1 MAEVCGRVLK
11 IFINVACIDSKS
23 HTCKRVKRDPRYLI
37 AKGSRDPAIILL
49 AYSSSPSSLSLI
61 LIIYPPSRAIFNDTL
76 PLNDSPTATTSY
88 SDPLFL
94 NDPNPPLP
102 PHDRPY
108 PLPQNDLPF
117 STFPSI
123 GPSFSYT
130 SPLYSSA
137 YSLFL

>member
-23 HTCKRVKRDPRYLI
+23 HTCKRVKHDPRYLI

-61 LIIYPPSRAIFNDTL
+61 LIIYPPSRAIFNNTL

-88 SDPLFL
+88 S
-94 NDPNPPLP
+94 DPNPPLP

-117 STFPSI
+117 LHFLLLVPPFPI
-123 GPSFSYT
+123 LPPYIYPLT
-130 SPLYSSA
+130 LYS
-137 YSLFL
+137 YDPPNDP